1 MKKSKEPVEIEVK
14 MTSKTAKL
22 PTRGT
27 SSSAGYD
34 LYADIEEDIE
44 IQPHNTVKIS
54 TGLAIAI
61 PEGYFGGI
69 FPRSGLATKQGLRC
83 ANCCGVIDPDF
94 RGTMVVA
101 LHNDT
106 DEPQK
111 VLKGSRIAQLIVI
124 PYLPLDFTIVDEL
137 EETYRGEGGFGSTGL
152 K

>member
-1 MKKSKEPVEIEVK
+1 MKKSKEAVEIEVK
-14 MTSKTAKL
+14 MLSKTAKL

-27 SSSAGYD
+27 SGSAGYD

-44 IQPHNTVKIS
+44 IQPHTTVKIS
-54 TGLAIAI
+54 TGIAVAI

-69 FPRSGLATKQGLRC
+69 FARSGLATKQGLTL
-83 ANCCGVIDPDF
+83 ANGTGVVDSDYRSNVI
-94 RGTMVVA
+94 VA
-101 LHNDT
+101 LHNSSN
-106 DEPQK
+106 EPQK

>member
-1 MKKSKEPVEIEVK
+1 MKKSKEAVEIEVK
-14 MTSKTAKL
+14 MLSKTAKL

-44 IQPHNTVKIS
+44 IRPHTTVKIN
-54 TGLAIAI
+54 TGIAVAI

-69 FPRSGLATKQGLRC
+69 FPRSGLATKQGLNL
-83 ANCCGVIDPDF
+83 ANCVGVVDSDYRAGII
-94 RGTMVVA
+94 VA
-101 LHNDT
+101 LHNNS
-106 DEPQK
+106 DETQT
-111 VLKGSRIAQLIVI
+111 VMKGTRIAQLIVI

>member
-1 MKKSKEPVEIEVK
+1 MKKSKEAVEIEVK
-14 MTSKTAKL
+14 MLSKTAKL

-27 SSSAGYD
+27 SGSAGYD

-44 IQPHNTVKIS
+44 IQPHTTVKIS
-54 TGLAIAI
+54 TGIAVAI

-69 FPRSGLATKQGLRC
+69 FARSGLATKQGLNL
-83 ANCCGVIDPDF
+83 ANGTGVVDSDYRSNVI
-94 RGTMVVA
+94 VA
-101 LHNDT
+101 LHNSSN
-106 DEPQK
+106 EPQK